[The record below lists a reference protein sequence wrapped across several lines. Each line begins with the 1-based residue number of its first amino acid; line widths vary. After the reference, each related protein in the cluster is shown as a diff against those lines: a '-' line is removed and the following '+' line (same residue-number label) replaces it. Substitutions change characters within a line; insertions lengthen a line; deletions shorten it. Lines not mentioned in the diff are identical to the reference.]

1 MMRKTTYRFDFEN
14 GYTITKRLSRS
25 FDSLEEA
32 QMFSENKMNAD
43 IYKSKGR
50 YKVEWIKIINNN

>member
-1 MMRKTTYRFDFEN
+1 MRKTTYRFDLEN
-14 GYTITKRLSRS
+14 GYTIAKRLSRS

-32 QMFSENKMNAD
+32 QIFLKNKVNAD

-50 YKVEWIKIINNN
+50 YKVEWIKIIDNN

>member
-1 MMRKTTYRFDFEN
+1 MRKTTYRFDLEN
-14 GYTITKRLSRS
+14 GYTIARRLSRS

-32 QMFSENKMNAD
+32 REFSKGKVNSD

-50 YKVEWIKIINNN
+50 YKVEWIKVVDNN